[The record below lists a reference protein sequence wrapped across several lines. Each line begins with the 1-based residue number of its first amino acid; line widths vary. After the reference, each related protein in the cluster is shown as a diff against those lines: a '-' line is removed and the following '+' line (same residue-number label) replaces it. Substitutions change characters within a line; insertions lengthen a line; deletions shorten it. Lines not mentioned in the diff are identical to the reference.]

1 MFGVLS
7 GAANGLLANGLYANG
22 LLVQAAQFVSA
33 LANGLA
39 NGL

>member
-22 LLVQAAQFVSA
+22 LFIQAAQFITS